1 MDVDF
6 REGRTMISLTIITD
20 EMLEEA
26 SIPASDKEYIKE
38 IREHN
43 LFIELKSSLFKNL
56 TDQGIDYVLF
66 ENEKQSWD
74 EGYEIALQNSV
85 DRLQNKFKSLKTLK
99 TEEDMLVVS
108 EEFINGF
115 ALAIEELNYLKN
127 L

>member
-1 MDVDF
+1 MGVDF
-6 REGRTMISLTIITD
+6 KESRTMIFITD

-43 LFIELKSSLFKNL
+43 LFIELKSSLFQNL
-56 TDQGIDYVLF
+56 SDQGIDYVLS

-74 EGYEIALQNSV
+74 EGYEIALRNSV
-85 DRLQNKFKSLKTLK
+85 DRLQNKFKSFQTLK

-115 ALAIEELNYLKN
+115 AFAIEELNYLRN